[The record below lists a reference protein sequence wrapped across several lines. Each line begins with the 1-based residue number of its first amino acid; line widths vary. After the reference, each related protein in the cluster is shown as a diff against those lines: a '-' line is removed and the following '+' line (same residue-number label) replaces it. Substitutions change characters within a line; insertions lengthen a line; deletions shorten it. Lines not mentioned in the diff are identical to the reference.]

1 MDEEFSQ
8 LQWARNLVR
17 ATGKDLLGSLQVVPW
32 VKSCRSARQKVRD
45 EFVGGSRDGGSVR
58 ESQPVDQNFGSKEK
72 FEYGRRNRSVV
83 GAAGRP
89 TKGIVLDSDFLGL
102 GSKTASC
109 VEKKRQEVLGSS
121 EWVQEK
127 PKGGAGWVVGSN
139 PSSLVDVGLAKG
151 FMRPIGLKIK
161 EAHPPFLF
169 RRLFSPRT
177 LPKTDM
183 GAPGMEPMVL
193 ADEDFTVGGSF
204 SS

>member
-1 MDEEFSQ
+1 M
-8 LQWARNLVR
+8 
-17 ATGKDLLGSLQVVPW
+17 
-32 VKSCRSARQKVRD
+32 
-45 EFVGGSRDGGSVR
+45 GGSRAGGSVR

-72 FEYGRRNRSVV
+72 FEYGRRNRGVV

-102 GSKTASC
+102 GSRTASC
-109 VEKKRQEVLGSS
+109 VERKRQEVLGSS

-127 PKGGAGWVVGSN
+127 PMGGAGWVVGSN

-169 RRLFSPRT
+169 GQLFSPRAP
-177 LPKTDM
+177 PKTDV
-183 GAPGMEPMVL
+183 GAMGMEPMVL
-193 ADEDFTVGGSF
+193 ANEDFTVGGSF